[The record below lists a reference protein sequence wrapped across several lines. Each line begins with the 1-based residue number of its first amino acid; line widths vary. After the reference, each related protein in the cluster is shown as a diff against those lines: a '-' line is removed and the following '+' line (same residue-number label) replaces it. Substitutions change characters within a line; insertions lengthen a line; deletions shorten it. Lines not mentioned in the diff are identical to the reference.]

1 MDLKR
6 LYRKMVHRLHPDLH
20 PEQTEWERELFLRV
34 QKAYDEDN
42 LELLLQLEQELDAGM
57 PSSSVENDTVEEWE
71 QRVDK
76 LKEQISNVKEEIEQ
90 LECSF
95 PFTYRQKLY
104 DMEWISAQREEIRAR
119 IERLEKERDRLQK
132 IVDILLKG

>member
-1 MDLKR
+1 M
-6 LYRKMVHRLHPDLH
+6 
-20 PEQTEWERELFLRV
+20 
-34 QKAYDEDN
+34 
-42 LELLLQLEQELDAGM
+42 
-57 PSSSVENDTVEEWE
+57 VEN
-71 QRVDK
+71 
-76 LKEQISNVKEEIEQ
+76 
-90 LECSF
+90 SF